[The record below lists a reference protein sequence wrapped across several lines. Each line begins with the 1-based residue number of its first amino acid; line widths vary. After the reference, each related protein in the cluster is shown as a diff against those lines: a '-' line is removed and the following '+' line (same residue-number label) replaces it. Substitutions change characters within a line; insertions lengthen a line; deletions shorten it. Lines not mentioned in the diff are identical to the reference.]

1 MNGMNLVE
9 KSLNRLRLPG
19 VIVLLKLMDWVAK
32 SKWIFSRDKVV
43 FKKDQTSDQNIH
55 VVLALFEKDYLRKDI
70 INLCDV
76 LVANKCYVTAVNT
89 KKLDTENIE
98 IAKKYFGK
106 YIERFNYGRDFSS
119 YKTGVK
125 SFYRDNGDQKSVK
138 LLFLNDSVFYSKRG
152 LDEWVKELINSEIPV
167 TGTTENLEVEH
178 HIGSFTLAVMKSV
191 FMQKRFRKYWFSY
204 KDTDLRAQVIKKGE
218 LKFSK
223 VLKKCISSLTYF
235 RALYN
240 SERFYHFIK
249 SDSARIF
256 RENFSFY
263 NRRSALTGLGL
274 QIPTLDLNQILQY
287 MRRFVVEDRDLE
299 DAQNLKASDTS
310 EGGFGKS
317 LKILNEKDFNFIV
330 SAKDLKQYL
339 NKNITNEY
347 ERALIDEEVDKA
359 IIFGW
364 HEIFRQGS
372 QIHTNCIILSHMGVP
387 FIKLDLIFRG
397 VCAREDIKALTSNL
411 PEDEVEDLIN
421 MLYSRPFGET
431 SLFGWRKTAFMNGLI

>member
-19 VIVLLKLMDWVAK
+19 VIMLLKLMDWVAK

-191 FMQKRFRKYWFSY
+191 FMQKRFRK
-204 KDTDLRAQVIKKGE
+204 
-218 LKFSK
+218 
-223 VLKKCISSLTYF
+223 
-235 RALYN
+235 
-240 SERFYHFIK
+240 
-249 SDSARIF
+249 
-256 RENFSFY
+256 
-263 NRRSALTGLGL
+263 
-274 QIPTLDLNQILQY
+274 
-287 MRRFVVEDRDLE
+287 
-299 DAQNLKASDTS
+299 
-310 EGGFGKS
+310 
-317 LKILNEKDFNFIV
+317 
-330 SAKDLKQYL
+330 
-339 NKNITNEY
+339 
-347 ERALIDEEVDKA
+347 
-359 IIFGW
+359 
-364 HEIFRQGS
+364 
-372 QIHTNCIILSHMGVP
+372 
-387 FIKLDLIFRG
+387 
-397 VCAREDIKALTSNL
+397 
-411 PEDEVEDLIN
+411 
-421 MLYSRPFGET
+421 
-431 SLFGWRKTAFMNGLI
+431 